1 MKNDPPSGIEKMYSF
16 DDLNKTIEKD
26 SQLGVQGE
34 KDGGHE
40 GEDDKDSGRSSL
52 GKGSWDNAA
61 CDDS

>member
-1 MKNDPPSGIEKMYSF
+1 MKYDPPSGIEKMYSF
-16 DDLNKTIEKD
+16 DVLNKTIEND
-26 SQLGVQGE
+26 SQLGIQGE
-34 KDGGHE
+34 NDGGYE